1 MLTKSQSLELFYYA
15 RLTRDVEE
23 RLANLYRQNKV
34 VGGLYRSLGQE
45 GESVASAYAL
55 RGRDATA
62 PLIRNLGALITR
74 GVRPRDI
81 YAQYM
86 AKGSSPTGGRDLNV
100 HFSHMPAPGAD
111 EPIIIGPISMLGD
124 LIPVLAG
131 IGLGARLR
139 GEPVVAMT
147 YIGDGGTSTGAFHE
161 GMNFAAV
168 QKLPLVVIAEDNKF
182 AYSTPIEKQMAIR
195 RIDQRADAYGIPH
208 EMVDGND
215 MLAVYESSVRAVARA
230 RAGEGPTLIGVDTMR
245 MRGHAEHDDMRYV
258 PAALLE
264 EWAERDAIARYR
276 QHLLTAGIATDAELV
291 EAERLSK
298 TFAESEADEA
308 LAAPMPSAES
318 GMRGVYAGEEP
329 PRRRVEIVTSPY
341 HQAEVASSAGT
352 SPGAPRGTKP
362 AAGSGSAAG
371 GDHPKPGRGG
381 KGSGAGTGTVGAA

>member
-1 MLTKSQSLELFYYA
+1 MLTRPEHLELFYFA

-23 RLANLYRQNKV
+23 RLAILYRQNKV

-81 YAQYM
+81 FAQYM
-86 AKGSSPTGGRDLNV
+86 AKGTSPTGGRDLNV
-100 HFSHMPAPGAD
+100 HFSHMPEPGAD

-124 LIPVLAG
+124 LIPVMAG
-131 IGLGARLR
+131 IGLAARMR
-139 GEPVVAMT
+139 GESLVAMT

-182 AYSTPIEKQMAIR
+182 AYSTPIEKQMAIA

-208 EMVDGND
+208 ELIDGND
-215 MLAVYESSVRAVARA
+215 MLAVHDAASRAVARA
-230 RAGEGPTLIGVDTMR
+230 RHGEGPTLIGVDTMR

-258 PAALLE
+258 PKALLD
-264 EWAERDAIARYR
+264 EWESKDAIARYR
-276 QHLLTAGIATDAELV
+276 ARLIEMSVATDAELT
-291 EAERLSK
+291 EIERQSK
-298 TFAESEADEA
+298 SFAEAEADEA
-308 LAAPMPSAES
+308 LAAPMPEASS
-318 GMRGVYAGEEP
+318 GSYGVYAGEEP
-329 PRRRVEIVTSPY
+329 PRRRVEIVRSPF
-341 HQAEVASSAGT
+341 HAEVAAVRAG
-352 SPGAPRGTKP
+352 
-362 AAGSGSAAG
+362 AAAVSAA
-371 GDHPKPGRGG
+371 
-381 KGSGAGTGTVGAA
+381 